1 MNRSN
6 ELGELFVRDDVH
18 LLWPG
23 ARTGQPDVGH
33 SSSRAVSLGEF
44 QDDVK
49 KGRAAVEEMTP
60 QSTANFA
67 YPYGHVTLQTKR
79 GLGPGLSSSRGIFP
93 D

>member
-1 MNRSN
+1 M
-6 ELGELFVRDDVH
+6 
-18 LLWPG
+18 
-23 ARTGQPDVGH
+23 
-33 SSSRAVSLGEF
+33 
-44 QDDVK
+44 K

-93 D
+93 GLNGPEVDLNLLRANRLYGGIDIVPGLKN